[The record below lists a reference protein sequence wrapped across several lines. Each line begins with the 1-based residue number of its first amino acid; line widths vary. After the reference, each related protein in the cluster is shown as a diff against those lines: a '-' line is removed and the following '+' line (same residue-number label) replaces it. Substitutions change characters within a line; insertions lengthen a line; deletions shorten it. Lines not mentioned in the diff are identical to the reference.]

1 MKLRRRQ
8 FLRLAVGAAALQ
20 VVSRTTTAQSYP
32 ARSVRMIVG
41 FPPGGAADTTA
52 RIICQWLSE
61 HLGQTFIIENRP
73 GAAGNIATEAAVRAP
88 ADGYTL
94 LLVTTN
100 NTVNATLY
108 DKLNF
113 VFLRDIAPVA
123 NVIRFPCVLD
133 VNPSVP
139 VTTVPELIAYA
150 KANRGKLN
158 MGSSGIGSAQHV
170 SGELFKMMTGVD
182 LVHVPYRGGALAVAD
197 LLAGQVQVVFDALPE
212 SIGHIRAGKLRSLA
226 VTTATRSDAL
236 PDVPTMSDFVPGY
249 EASFWQGVG
258 VLRNTPAAIIDRL
271 NNEINAA
278 LADPKLGARFAD
290 LGAKVLPGSTA
301 DFAKLIAEDTEKWAK
316 VVKFAGIVIRASR
329 PDIP

>member
-1 MKLRRRQ
+1 MNLRRRQ
-8 FLRLAVGAAALQ
+8 FLRLALSAAALPA
-20 VVSRTTTAQSYP
+20 VSRTSTAQSYP

-52 RIICQWLSE
+52 RIMCQWLSE

-94 LLVTTN
+94 LLATTN
-100 NTVNATLY
+100 NAVNATLY

-123 NVIRFPCVLD
+123 NMISFPCVLD
-133 VNPSVP
+133 VNPAVP
-139 VTTVPELIAYA
+139 VGTVPELIAYA
-150 KANRGKLN
+150 KANPGKLN

-170 SGELFKMMTGVD
+170 SGELFKMMPGVD

-197 LLAGQVQVVFDALPE
+197 LLAGQVQVMFDVLPD
-212 SIGHIRAGKLRSLA
+212 SIGHIRAGELRSLA

-236 PDVPTMSDFVPGY
+236 PDVPTMSDFVPGF
-249 EASFWQGVG
+249 ETSVWFGVG
-258 VLRNTPAAIIDRL
+258 VPRNTPSEIVNRL
-271 NNEINAA
+271 NKEINAG
-278 LADPKLGARFAD
+278 LTDPKIKSRFGELGGTT
-290 LGAKVLPGSTA
+290 LSGSPA
-301 DFAKLIAEDTEKWAK
+301 DFSKLIVEETEKWAK
-316 VVKFAGIVIRASR
+316 VIKFA
-329 PDIP
+329 DIKAE